1 MKNVLFIAVLAGCV
15 LLAWAA
21 PPVSLEQGF
30 RNPPPQARLRCYWWW
45 LNSNVTKEAITRDL
59 EQMKAKG
66 FAGAI
71 IIDAG
76 GAEQRKNA
84 QVPAGPI
91 FAGPQWRDLF
101 RHTLAEANRLGLEIS
116 LNIQSG
122 WNLGGPTVKPEEAAK
137 QSTWSRVQVTGP
149 SRFDGV
155 LEAPPRKLDFYR
167 DVAAVAYP
175 LKHGAVPKREPI
187 RQFDFKASLKEAGFS
202 TPDTRPLLTDVPARP
217 GEEDTMGTRVIDLTA
232 QMQPDGRLSWQV
244 PEGEWELLRF
254 GYTASGARVST
265 SSQPWQGLAL
275 DYLDRGALESYW
287 RQVVAPL
294 IADAGPL
301 AGRTFKYLV
310 TDSWELGGVNWT
322 ANFRDEFRK
331 RRGYDPLPY
340 LPVFAGRLVDSRDA
354 SNRFLND
361 LRRTIGDLVAE
372 RHYAVFAEL
381 AGRHGMGIH
390 CESGGPHGAPVDAL
404 LNLGLN
410 AFPQMEFWAQSKTHR
425 VRDEDRF
432 FVKEA
437 ASAAHIYGKTFVAAE
452 GFTTIGP
459 HWEESIWDNLKPS
472 FDRAVCEGLNLL
484 IWHTFTCSPRQI
496 GKPGQEYFAGTH
508 FNPNITW
515 WEQSPAFLSYINR
528 TQFLAQQGHFVADV
542 LYYYGD
548 HVPNFVRLKASD
560 PAGVLPGYDYDV
572 CNEDVLLR
580 RLSVNKG
587 RITLPDGMSYALL
600 VLPDLDVI
608 SPAAIGKIRDLVGD
622 GATVMGGKPQRST
635 GLRGDDEV
643 ARISAELWGGQRTGK
658 GRVIAGRTARQVLA
672 ADGLKPDF
680 EFTAQPGANLDY
692 IHRRT
697 PEADIYFVSNQGDR
711 PEVIDAIFRVT
722 GKAPEL
728 WFPETGEI
736 RRQAFFRATD
746 DGRTTLPLPLQAY
759 GSAFVVFRKPAG
771 EHFISVAK
779 DGRPAAVAVW
789 IDGNRAASLVD
800 AEPGQY
806 RLTHS
811 TGRSVTVTVP
821 PAPEPRIIAGPWN
834 VRFAPGWGA
843 PAAVLFESLAS
854 WTQHA
859 DGGVKYF
866 SGTAAYEKEIEV
878 AAELLRPHHAL
889 ELDLG
894 EVRELAEVI
903 LNGRNLGILWKP
915 PRRVDMTGVVRP
927 GKNRLEIRVTNLWPN
942 RIIGDQFL
950 PEPQRLTRTNIRK
963 FTKESPLL
971 PSGLLGPVVL
981 RSVARTN
988 VPALPSK
995 AQTAG
1000 QD

>member
-1 MKNVLFIAVLAGCV
+1 M
-15 LLAWAA
+15 LAWAA

-76 GAEQRKNA
+76 GAEQRGNA

-91 FAGPQWRDLF
+91 FAGPQWRYLF

-167 DVAAVAYP
+167 DVAVVAYP
-175 LKHGAVPKREPI
+175 LKHGAAPKREPI

-244 PEGEWELLRF
+244 PEGEWEVLRF

-265 SSQPWQGLAL
+265 SSQPWQGLAI

-452 GFTTIGP
+452 GFTAIGP
-459 HWEESIWDNLKPS
+459 HWEESIWNNLKPS

-484 IWHTFTCSPRQI
+484 IWHTFTCSPRQM
-496 GKPGQEYFAGTH
+496 GQPGQEYFAGTH

-528 TQFLAQQGHFVADV
+528 TQFMAQQGLFVADV

-548 HVPNFVRLKASD
+548 HVPNFVRLKPSD

-580 RLSVNKG
+580 RVSVKNG

-600 VLPDLDVI
+600 VLPDVDVI
-608 SPAAIGKIRDLVGD
+608 SPAALRKVRDLVRE
-622 GATVMGGKPQRST
+622 GATVIGKKPQRST
-635 GLRGDDEV
+635 GLRGDEEV
-643 ARISAELWGGQRTGK
+643 TQMAAELWGGQRTGK
-658 GRVIAGRTARQVLA
+658 GRVIAGRAARQVLA

-736 RRQAFFRATD
+736 RGQAFFRATD
-746 DGRTTLPLPLQAY
+746 DGRTTLPLPLHAY

-771 EHFISVAK
+771 EHFIALAK
-779 DGRPAAVAVW
+779 DGRAAAVAVW
-789 IDGNRAASLVD
+789 IDGNRAASLVG

-854 WTQHA
+854 WTQHPDA
-859 DGGVKYF
+859 GVKYF

-878 AAELLRPHHAL
+878 AAELLQPHHAL

-894 EVRELAEVI
+894 DVRELAEVI

-915 PRRVDMTGVVRP
+915 PRRVDITGVVHP

>member
-1 MKNVLFIAVLAGCV
+1 MKKSLLIVLFGGV

-30 RNPPPQARLRCYWWW
+30 RNPPPEARLRCYWWW

-76 GAEQRKNA
+76 GAEQRGNA

-91 FAGPQWRDLF
+91 FAGPQWRELF
-101 RHTLAEANRLGLEIS
+101 RHTLAEANRLGLEMS

-122 WNLGGPTVKPEEAAK
+122 WNLGGPPVKPEQAAK
-137 QSTWSRVQVTGP
+137 QTAWSRTQVKGP
-149 SRFDGV
+149 ARFDRV
-155 LEAPPRKLDFYR
+155 LETPRARLDFYR
-167 DVAAVAYP
+167 DVAVLAYP
-175 LKHGAVPKREPI
+175 LKHGASPKREPI
-187 RQFDFKASLKEAGFS
+187 RQFEIKASLREFGMS

-217 GEEDTMGTRVIDLTA
+217 GEEDTLSTNVVDLTA
-232 QMQPDGRLSWQV
+232 HMQPDGRLSWNV
-244 PEGEWELLRF
+244 PEGEWEVLRF
-254 GYTASGARVST
+254 GYTATGARVST
-265 SSQPWQGLAL
+265 SSEPWQGLAL
-275 DYLDRGALESYW
+275 DYLDRSALESYW
-287 RQVVAPL
+287 QQVVAPL
-294 IADAGPL
+294 VADAGPL
-301 AGRTFKYLV
+301 AGKTFKYVV
-310 TDSWELGGVNWT
+310 TDSWELGGINWT
-322 ANFRDEFRK
+322 SGFRQEFRE
-331 RRGYDPLPY
+331 RRGYDLLPY
-340 LPVFAGRLVDSRDA
+340 LPVLAGRLVDSRDT

-361 LRRTIGDLVAE
+361 LRRTIGDLVAD

-381 AGRHGMGIH
+381 AARHGMGMH
-390 CESGGPHGAPVDAL
+390 PESGGPHGAPIDAL
-404 LNLGLN
+404 LNLGRGT
-410 AFPQMEFWAQSKTHR
+410 FPQMEFWAKSKTHR
-425 VRDEDRF
+425 VTDDARF

-437 ASAAHIYGKTFVAAE
+437 ASAAHIYGRTFVAAE

-484 IWHTFTCSPRQI
+484 IWHTFTCSPREM

-528 TQFLAQQGHFVADV
+528 TQFMAQQGHFVADV

-548 HVPNFVRLKASD
+548 HVPNFVRLKPAD

-580 RLSVNKG
+580 RVSVKNG

-600 VLPDLDVI
+600 VLPDVDVI
-608 SPAAIGKIRDLVGD
+608 SPAALRKVRDLVRE
-622 GATVMGGKPQRST
+622 GATVTGKKPQRST
-635 GLRGDDEV
+635 GLGGDDEV

-672 ADGLKPDF
+672 ADGFKPDF

-711 PEVIDAIFRVT
+711 PEVIDAIFRLT

-746 DGRTTLPLPLQAY
+746 DGRTTLPLPLHAY
-759 GSAFVVFRKPAG
+759 GSVFVVFRKPAG
-771 EHFISVAK
+771 EHFIAVAK

-821 PAPEPRIIAGPWN
+821 PAPEPCIIAGPWN

-859 DGGVKYF
+859 DAGVKYF

-894 EVRELAEVI
+894 DVRELAEVI

>member
-1 MKNVLFIAVLAGCV
+1 

-76 GAEQRKNA
+76 GAEQRGNA

-91 FAGPQWRDLF
+91 FAGPQWRYLF

-167 DVAAVAYP
+167 DVAVVAYP
-175 LKHGAVPKREPI
+175 LKHGAAPKREPI

-244 PEGEWELLRF
+244 PEGEWEVLRF

-265 SSQPWQGLAL
+265 SSQPWQGLAI

-452 GFTTIGP
+452 GFTAIGP
-459 HWEESIWDNLKPS
+459 HWEESIWNNLKPS

-484 IWHTFTCSPRQI
+484 IWHTFTCSPRQM
-496 GKPGQEYFAGTH
+496 GQPGQEYFAGTH

-528 TQFLAQQGHFVADV
+528 TQFMAQQGLFVADV

-548 HVPNFVRLKASD
+548 HVPNFVRLKPSD

-580 RLSVNKG
+580 RVSVKNG

-600 VLPDLDVI
+600 VLPDVDVI
-608 SPAAIGKIRDLVGD
+608 SPAALRKVRDLVRE
-622 GATVMGGKPQRST
+622 GATVIGKKPQRST
-635 GLRGDDEV
+635 GLRGDEEV
-643 ARISAELWGGQRTGK
+643 TQMAAELWGGQRTGK
-658 GRVIAGRTARQVLA
+658 GRVIAGRAARQVLA

-736 RRQAFFRATD
+736 RGQAFFRATD
-746 DGRTTLPLPLQAY
+746 DGRTTLPLPLHAY

-771 EHFISVAK
+771 EHFIALAK
-779 DGRPAAVAVW
+779 DGRAAAVAVW
-789 IDGNRAASLVD
+789 IDGNRAASLVG

-854 WTQHA
+854 WTQHPDA
-859 DGGVKYF
+859 GVKYF

-878 AAELLRPHHAL
+878 AAELLQPHHAL

-894 EVRELAEVI
+894 DVRELAEVI

-915 PRRVDMTGVVRP
+915 PRRVDITGVVHP

>member
-1 MKNVLFIAVLAGCV
+1 
-15 LLAWAA
+15 
-21 PPVSLEQGF
+21 
-30 RNPPPQARLRCYWWW
+30 
-45 LNSNVTKEAITRDL
+45 
-59 EQMKAKG
+59 
-66 FAGAI
+66 
-71 IIDAG
+71 
-76 GAEQRKNA
+76 
-84 QVPAGPI
+84 
-91 FAGPQWRDLF
+91 
-101 RHTLAEANRLGLEIS
+101 
-116 LNIQSG
+116 
-122 WNLGGPTVKPEEAAK
+122 
-137 QSTWSRVQVTGP
+137 
-149 SRFDGV
+149 
-155 LEAPPRKLDFYR
+155 
-167 DVAAVAYP
+167 
-175 LKHGAVPKREPI
+175 
-187 RQFDFKASLKEAGFS
+187 
-202 TPDTRPLLTDVPARP
+202 
-217 GEEDTMGTRVIDLTA
+217 
-232 QMQPDGRLSWQV
+232 
-244 PEGEWELLRF
+244 
-254 GYTASGARVST
+254 
-265 SSQPWQGLAL
+265 
-275 DYLDRGALESYW
+275 
-287 RQVVAPL
+287 
-294 IADAGPL
+294 
-301 AGRTFKYLV
+301 
-310 TDSWELGGVNWT
+310 
-322 ANFRDEFRK
+322 
-331 RRGYDPLPY
+331 
-340 LPVFAGRLVDSRDA
+340 
-354 SNRFLND
+354 
-361 LRRTIGDLVAE
+361 
-372 RHYAVFAEL
+372 
-381 AGRHGMGIH
+381 
-390 CESGGPHGAPVDAL
+390 
-404 LNLGLN
+404 
-410 AFPQMEFWAQSKTHR
+410 
-425 VRDEDRF
+425 
-432 FVKEA
+432 
-437 ASAAHIYGKTFVAAE
+437 VAAE

-459 HWEESIWDNLKPS
+459 QWEESIWDNLKPS

-484 IWHTFTCSPRQI
+484 IWHTFTCSPRHM

-528 TQFLAQQGHFVADV
+528 TQFMAQQGHFVADV

-548 HVPNFVRLKASD
+548 HVPNFVRFKPSD

-580 RLSVNKG
+580 RLSVNNG

-608 SPAAIGKIRDLVGD
+608 SPAAIRKIRDLVRD

-672 ADGLKPDF
+672 ADGLQPDF

-759 GSAFVVFRKPAG
+759 GSAFVVFRRPAG

-821 PAPEPRIIAGPWN
+821 PAPEPRIIADPWN

-894 EVRELAEVI
+894 DVRELAEVI

-915 PRRVDMTGVVRP
+915 PRRVDMTGVVHP
-927 GKNRLEIRVTNLWPN
+927 GKNRLEIRVTNL
-942 RIIGDQFL
+942 
-950 PEPQRLTRTNIRK
+950 
-963 FTKESPLL
+963 
-971 PSGLLGPVVL
+971 
-981 RSVARTN
+981 
-988 VPALPSK
+988 
-995 AQTAG
+995 
-1000 QD
+1000 

>member
-1 MKNVLFIAVLAGCV
+1 M
-15 LLAWAA
+15 LAWAA

-71 IIDAG
+71 IVDAG
-76 GAEQRKNA
+76 GAEQRGNS

-91 FAGPQWRDLF
+91 FAGPQWRELF
-101 RHTLAEANRLGLEIS
+101 RHALSEANRLELELS

-167 DVAAVAYP
+167 DVAVVAYP
-175 LKHGAVPKREPI
+175 LKHGAAPQREPI

-217 GEEDTMGTRVIDLTA
+217 GEEDTIGTRVIDLTA
-232 QMQPDGRLSWQV
+232 RMQPDGRLSWQV

-254 GYTASGARVST
+254 GYTASAARVST

-275 DYLDRGALESYW
+275 DYLDRGAFESYW

-294 IADAGPL
+294 ISDAGPL
-301 AGRTFKYLV
+301 AGRTLKYLV
-310 TDSWELGGVNWT
+310 TDSWELGGANWT
-322 ANFRDEFRK
+322 ANFREEFRR
-331 RRGYDPLPY
+331 RRGYDLLPY
-340 LPVFAGRLVDSRDA
+340 LPVFAGRLVDSRDV

-361 LRRTIGDLVAE
+361 LRRTVGDLIAE

-437 ASAAHIYGKTFVAAE
+437 ASAAHICGKTFVAAE
-452 GFTTIGP
+452 GLTSIGP
-459 HWEESIWDNLKPS
+459 QWEEPIWDNLKPS

-484 IWHTFTCSPRQI
+484 IWHTFTCSPREM

-515 WEQSPAFLSYINR
+515 WEQSSAFLSYINR
-528 TQFLAQQGHFVADV
+528 TQFMAQQGHFVADA

-572 CNEDVLLR
+572 CHEDVLLR
-580 RLSVNKG
+580 RVSVNNG

-600 VLPDLDVI
+600 VLPDVDVI
-608 SPAAIGKIRDLVGD
+608 SAAALRKVRDLVRE
-622 GATVMGGKPQRST
+622 GATVIGKKPQRST
-635 GLRGDDEV
+635 GLRGDEEV
-643 ARISAELWGGQRTGK
+643 AQMAAELWAGQRTGK
-658 GRVIAGRTARQVLA
+658 GRVIAGRTARQVLV
-672 ADGLKPDF
+672 ADGLQPDF

-697 PEADIYFVSNQGDR
+697 PEADIYFVSNQGER
-711 PEVIDAIFRVT
+711 PEAIEAIFRVT

-728 WFPETGEI
+728 WSPETGEV
-736 RRQAFFRATD
+736 RPQAVFRSTG
-746 DGRTTLPLPLQAY
+746 DGRTTLPLRLHAY
-759 GSAFVVFRKPAG
+759 GSVFVVFRKLAG
-771 EHFISVAK
+771 EHFISVTK

-789 IDGNRAASLVD
+789 IDSNRAASVVD

-806 RLTHS
+806 RLAHS

-843 PAAVLFESLAS
+843 PAAVLFKSLAS

-859 DGGVKYF
+859 DAGVKYF
-866 SGTAAYEKEIEV
+866 SGTAVYEKEIEV
-878 AAELLRPHHAL
+878 AAELLRPHQAL

-894 EVRELAEVI
+894 DVRELAEVI
-903 LNGRNLGILWKP
+903 LNGRNLGIVWKP
-915 PRRVDMTGVVRP
+915 PRRVDMTGAVHP

-942 RIIGDQFL
+942 RIIGDQFV

>member
-76 GAEQRKNA
+76 GAEQRGNA

-175 LKHGAVPKREPI
+175 LKHGAAPQREPI

-232 QMQPDGRLSWQV
+232 RMQPDGRLSWQV

-340 LPVFAGRLVDSRDA
+340 LPVFAGRLVDSREA

-437 ASAAHIYGKTFVAAE
+437 ASAAHIYGKTLVAAE

-484 IWHTFTCSPRQI
+484 IWHTFTCSPRHM

-515 WEQSPAFLSYINR
+515 WEQSSAFLSYINR
-528 TQFLAQQGHFVADV
+528 IQFMAQQGLFVADV

-548 HVPNFVRLKASD
+548 HVPNFVRLKPSD

-580 RLSVNKG
+580 RLSVKNG

-600 VLPDLDVI
+600 VLPDVDVI
-608 SPAAIGKIRDLVGD
+608 SPAALRRVRDLVRE
-622 GATVMGGKPQRST
+622 GATVIGKKPQRST

-643 ARISAELWGGQRTGK
+643 ARISAELWGGQQTGK

-746 DGRTTLPLPLQAY
+746 DGRTTLPLPLHAY

-771 EHFISVAK
+771 DHFISVAK

>member
-1 MKNVLFIAVLAGCV
+1 MRKIPFIVLLAGV
-15 LLAWAA
+15 LVAWAA

-167 DVAAVAYP
+167 DVAVVAYP
-175 LKHGAVPKREPI
+175 LKHGAAPQREPI

-217 GEEDTMGTRVIDLTA
+217 GEEDTIGTRVIDLTA
-232 QMQPDGRLSWQV
+232 RMQPDGRLSWQV
-244 PEGEWELLRF
+244 PEGEWEVLRF
-254 GYTASGARVST
+254 GYTASGALVST

-322 ANFRDEFRK
+322 ASFRDEFRK

-340 LPVFAGRLVDSRDA
+340 LPVFAGRLVDSREA

-437 ASAAHIYGKTFVAAE
+437 ASAAHIYGKTLVAAE

-484 IWHTFTCSPRQI
+484 IWHTFTCSPRQM
-496 GKPGQEYFAGTH
+496 GQPGQEYFAGTH

-528 TQFLAQQGHFVADV
+528 TQFMAQQGHFVADV

-548 HVPNFVRLKASD
+548 HVPNFVRLKPSD

-608 SPAAIGKIRDLVGD
+608 SPAAIRKIRDLVRD
-622 GATVMGGKPQRST
+622 GATVMGRKPQRST

-643 ARISAELWGGQRTGK
+643 AGISAELWGGQRTGK

-672 ADGLKPDF
+672 ADGLQPDF

-711 PEVIDAIFRVT
+711 PEVIDAIFRIT

-746 DGRTTLPLPLQAY
+746 DGRTTLPLPLHAY

-771 EHFISVAK
+771 EHFISAAK

-789 IDGNRAASLVD
+789 IDGNRAASLVG

-859 DGGVKYF
+859 DAGVKYF

-894 EVRELAEVI
+894 DVRELAEVI

-915 PRRVDMTGVVRP
+915 PRRVDMTGVVHP

>member
-1 MKNVLFIAVLAGCV
+1 MKKSLLIVLLGGA

-21 PPVSLEQGF
+21 PPVSLQQGF

-76 GAEQRKNA
+76 GAEQRKND

-101 RHTLAEANRLGLEIS
+101 RHTLAEANRLGLEMS

-149 SRFDGV
+149 SRFDGL

-175 LKHGAVPKREPI
+175 LKHGAAPQREPI

-217 GEEDTMGTRVIDLTA
+217 GEEDTIGTRVIDLTSR
-232 QMQPDGRLSWQV
+232 MQPDGRLSWQV
-244 PEGEWELLRF
+244 PEGEWEVLRF

-437 ASAAHIYGKTFVAAE
+437 ASAAHIYGKTLVAAE

-484 IWHTFTCSPRQI
+484 IWHTFTCSPRQM

-528 TQFLAQQGHFVADV
+528 TQFMAQQGHFVADA

-548 HVPNFVRLKASD
+548 HVPNFVRLKPSD

-580 RLSVNKG
+580 RLSVKNG

-600 VLPDLDVI
+600 VLPDVDVI
-608 SPAAIGKIRDLVGD
+608 SPAALRRVRDLVRD
-622 GATVMGGKPQRST
+622 GATVIGGKPQRST
-635 GLRGDDEV
+635 GLGGDDEV
-643 ARISAELWGGQRTGK
+643 ARISAELWGGRRTGK

-672 ADGLKPDF
+672 ADGLQPDF

-728 WFPETGEI
+728 WSPETGEI
-736 RRQAFFRATD
+736 RRQAFFRSTD
-746 DGRTTLPLPLQAY
+746 DGRTTLPLPLHAY
-759 GSAFVVFRKPAG
+759 GSVFVVFRKPAG
-771 EHFISVAK
+771 EHFTSVAK

-821 PAPEPRIIAGPWN
+821 PAPEPRVISGPWN

-859 DGGVKYF
+859 DAGVKYF

-894 EVRELAEVI
+894 DVRELAEVI

-915 PRRVDMTGVVRP
+915 PRRVDMTGAVHP